1 MTESTPPTMAD
12 DLHLYLQ
19 NNAQLHVGQLAVLPD
34 EGMIWLLEHGQL
46 DLFLRPIRADGSHA
60 ARIPW
65 LSFKATR
72 NAAQLVFSPLP
83 QIEMPYQVLIAPS
96 PDARYWL
103 LPRES
108 FAAMWQA
115 KDKPAGWQALL
126 QQWQARFPE
135 SDSTESIDGIGS
147 IDGASLLQHM
157 DDALALS
164 MQQAYAHHQQ
174 NEIDELSRLQQRSE
188 NSRQAM
194 AQALGGL
201 ASLFGK
207 GHKEIRV
214 SDDAVLAACRAI
226 GQVLGIDFKAPIM
239 PKRSEKRRDLIKDI
253 AHATRVRWRVVALKD
268 GWWAQD
274 NGPLLI
280 FTEKDQLPLALLRK
294 GERYQIYNPADG
306 SKKYVTPE
314 LANDMARFGYMFYR
328 KLPSHALSLGDVFR
342 FAFGGLRGD
351 IGRVALIAFASSLLL
366 MSLPIASGH
375 LFDNVFPAADQGQM
389 LEIIIVLFIASV
401 VNLLFE
407 TTRALLMLRI
417 EARATNA
424 LQAAVWDRVLNLPTD
439 FFRQFT
445 AGDLATRI
453 NGINEIRQT
462 LSGSVISS
470 IISAVFSVLNIFLM
484 FYYSLKLGLLALLL
498 AVVAMSFNFVI
509 AWRNVRVTR
518 QVTELNGK
526 ITGRVLEYLSGIAKL
541 RVTGAEARAFA
552 NWAGVFAQ
560 QKRLSLQAGQLAN
573 LSNMFGTAF
582 PVLANTAIF
591 AVIAFAVFDKDSTH
605 FSTGDFI
612 AFNAS
617 FIVFL
622 NAMLSLVH
630 ISMSLI
636 NIAPTYE
643 RTLPILHT
651 LPEVDEHKHEPGRL
665 VGAIEVTRL
674 RFSYAPSLPPVIDD
688 LSISIKPGEFIALV
702 GGSGSGKSTLLRL
715 LLGFEH
721 PSHGDIYY
729 DGYNLK
735 DVDVTSVRRQ
745 LGVVLQSGRLMSGD
759 IFTNIVG
766 SSTLVVSDAWEA
778 ARACGLDKDIE
789 AMPMGMHTVVAD
801 GGSTLSGGQRQR
813 LLIARALVHKPA
825 IIFFDEATSALD
837 NQTQA
842 IVSKSMES
850 LKATRVVIAHRLST
864 IINADRIYVLDQGKI
879 VQSGSYQELMQ
890 QEGMFAELAKRQI
903 V

>member
-1 MTESTPPTMAD
+1 MIESTAPTISTA
-12 DLHLYLQ
+12 LQ
-19 NNAQLHVGQLAVLPD
+19 QVLQSRGQLQQGAQAVSVG
-34 EGMIWLLEHGQL
+34 EGMICLLEHGHL
-46 DLFLRPIRADGSHA
+46 DLFLRPIRADGGHA
-60 ARIPW
+60 ARFPW
-65 LSFKATR
+65 LSFHATA

-83 QIEMPYQVLIAPS
+83 QVENQYQIVISAS
-96 PDARYWL
+96 PDVRYWL
-103 LPRES
+103 LSRQD
-108 FAAMWQA
+108 FAALWQE
-115 KDKPAGWQALL
+115 GGELWQHLLSALQTQL
-126 QQWQARFPE
+126 HDPE
-135 SDSTESIDGIGS
+135 SVEGKDGN
-147 IDGASLLQHM
+147 AVLQHI
-157 DDALALS
+157 DAALS
-164 MQQAYAHHQQ
+164 ASMEQAYAQHQQ
-174 NEIDELSRLQQRSE
+174 NEIDELGRLQQRSE

-207 GHKEIRV
+207 GQKEV
-214 SDDAVLAACRAI
+214 HVNDDAVLAACRAI
-226 GQVLGIDFKAPIM
+226 GAEIGIDFKAPHM
-239 PKRSEKRRDLIKDI
+239 PQRSDKRRDLIKDI
-253 AHATRVRWRVVALKD
+253 AHASRVRWRVVALKAQ
-268 GWWAQD
+268 WWAQD
-274 NGPLLI
+274 NGALLV
-280 FTEKDQLPLALLRK
+280 FTEKDYLPLALLRNAGK
-294 GERYQIYNPADG
+294 YQIFNPADG
-306 SKKYVTPE
+306 SKQDVTPE
-314 LANDMARFGYMFYR
+314 VANDLARFGYMFYPH
-328 KLPSHALSLGDVFR
+328 LPSRALSLGDVFG
-342 FAFGGLRGD
+342 FAFRGLKPEISWVLL
-351 IGRVALIAFASSLLL
+351 IGLANALLWMAI
-366 MSLPIASGH
+366 PIASGH
-375 LFDNVFPAADQGQM
+375 LFDNVFPAADHGQM
-389 LEIIIVLFIASV
+389 VEVILVLFIASV

-407 TTRALLMLRI
+407 TTRAMLVLRI
-417 EARATNA
+417 EARATND

-453 NGINEIRQT
+453 NGINEIRQA
-462 LSGSVISS
+462 LSGSLIATL
-470 IISAVFSVLNIFLM
+470 IGGVFSIVNIFLM
-484 FYYSLKLGLLALLL
+484 FYYSFKLGMLALLL
-498 AVVAMSFNFVI
+498 VMIAMGVNFVI
-509 AWRNVRVTR
+509 AWRTVRVTR
-518 QVTELNGK
+518 EATTLNGK
-526 ITGRVLEYLSGIAKL
+526 VTGRVLEYLSGIAKL

-552 NWAGVFAQ
+552 NWAGLFAQ
-560 QKRLSLQAGQLAN
+560 QKRLSLQAGKLTN

-582 PVLANTAIF
+582 PVFASTVLF
-591 AVIAFAVFDKDSTH
+591 AVIAFASFDKTDSQ

-617 FIVFL
+617 FVVL
-622 NAMLSLVH
+622 LHSMLGLVRAT
-630 ISMSLI
+630 MSVI

-643 RTLPILHT
+643 RTLPILRT
-651 LPEVDEHKHEPGRL
+651 LPEVDEHKHAPGRL
-665 VGAIEVTRL
+665 LGAIEISRL
-674 RFSYAPSLPPVIDD
+674 RFSYAPNLPPVIDD
-688 LSISIKPGEFIALV
+688 LSMSIKPGEFIALV

-715 LLGFEH
+715 LLGFEQ
-721 PSHGDIYY
+721 PSQGDIYY

-759 IFTNIVG
+759 IFTNIIG
-766 SSTLVVSDAWEA
+766 SSTLVLKDAWEA

-864 IINADRIYVLDQGKI
+864 IINADRIYVLDQGKV